1 MILGTVV
8 CALAIGASIVN
19 PDAGDAAAVVVMGVA
34 AVALIV
40 LGIDGMV
47 RIARSLRTNPLG
59 AVLAIVVSGW
69 HLVLMVGIGLLLG
82 LAVLWTI
89 GFRP

>member
-19 PDAGDAAAVVVMGVA
+19 PDAGDAAAVVIMGVA
-34 AVALIV
+34 AVALV
-40 LGIDGMV
+40 VFGINGMV
-47 RIARSLRTNPLG
+47 RIARSLRANPLG